1 VEEVPSCAVVHGA
14 VALVD
19 VVAAYGFAVSAGMG
33 RSWSVDRIDWQAV
46 AFLRWRKSYVAAVKD
61 QVKVIA
67 PLVRPGTAGRV
78 WSKERKVIGVGSV
91 DFS

>member
-1 VEEVPSCAVVHGA
+1 MPSCAVVHGA

-46 AFLRWRKSYVAAVKD
+46 AFSR
-61 QVKVIA
+61 
-67 PLVRPGTAGRV
+67 
-78 WSKERKVIGVGSV
+78 
-91 DFS
+91 